1 MGESIETICKSLVRA
16 FQEEK
21 DDFVSLVTI
30 IDMYNEQVNSGK
42 SIKEKERYLDALLKI
57 LKDNP
62 VTLKEIGWDL
72 PKGLLQFFSRKNINV
87 NKHLVFS
94 PLVSSVMDCFNE
106 LAINGNPKECLL
118 TACEL
123 VSTLHIVLTETGD
136 SDEENEDLNDSNR
149 NDASN
154 ITDELSVITPEIG
167 QYMAK
172 NTVEFIP
179 NLKIYVLFEFM
190 SLLLKRVD
198 TLYPSK
204 FLAMVTSAII
214 KYVTTNVQAMDDPHF
229 ILRIV
234 YKFCTNYSPAQPSVS
249 LTDGIS
255 TNDLEKIRDD
265 ESALQKKLLAN
276 LSVFVI
282 SNCLKNHS
290 GNIDKIYFKTLMH
303 KKTDENEI
311 DASVLQTCHQY
322 YEYVTS
328 LDVHMKEL
336 LEKCLVESR
345 SIYNSLLMNPAA
357 STPEFKEEINQLV
370 YEVSYAYQIKKL
382 ADEKSLELDQYGV
395 VILSAIH
402 YSKNGTHLLPQIDIQ
417 SAIYLYLRCTT
428 ASLFSEIYENKFLES
443 SVRYWLWVS
452 TTETSTEKIKCALQ
466 ELPGHI
472 TTAFLQMLL
481 MKTCNEFNNDTKLTE
496 ITLLRRILCLMPE
509 STSFTFIFET
519 LLHCPYITAK
529 IAVLDILRD
538 MMIRSPEAA
547 NRDETV
553 GLIEQQNSGNT
564 ANSVPIMPTLPPR
577 PYITINEDRMASI
590 HSIAL
595 ICFSAAKQKKRTQG
609 DLLLVLTYMKFF
621 VSLRNKWDLGLL
633 TLINKEISESF
644 QGEGEPEL
652 AFINISNNTLGEY
665 IEEMNIRS

>member
-1 MGESIETICKSLVRA
+1 MIH
-16 FQEEK
+16 
-21 DDFVSLVTI
+21 
-30 IDMYNEQVNSGK
+30 
-42 SIKEKERYLDALLKI
+42 
-57 LKDNP
+57 
-62 VTLKEIGWDL
+62 TL
-72 PKGLLQFFSRKNINV
+72 F
-87 NKHLVFS
+87 
-94 PLVSSVMDCFNE
+94 C
-106 LAINGNPKECLL
+106 C
-118 TACEL
+118 
-123 VSTLHIVLTETGD
+123 
-136 SDEENEDLNDSNR
+136 
-149 NDASN
+149 
-154 ITDELSVITPEIG
+154 
-167 QYMAK
+167 
-172 NTVEFIP
+172 
-179 NLKIYVLFEFM
+179 
-190 SLLLKRVD
+190 
-198 TLYPSK
+198 
-204 FLAMVTSAII
+204 
-214 KYVTTNVQAMDDPHF
+214 
-229 ILRIV
+229 IV
-234 YKFCTNYSPAQPSVS
+234 YNFCTNYSPAQPSAS

-255 TNDLEKIRDD
+255 TNDLEKIHDD

-282 SNCLKNHS
+282 SNCLKNHP

-382 ADEKSLELDQYGV
+382 ADEKNLELDQYGV

-496 ITLLRRILCLMPE
+496 ITLLRRLLYLMPE

-553 GLIEQQNSGNT
+553 GLIEQQNPGNT